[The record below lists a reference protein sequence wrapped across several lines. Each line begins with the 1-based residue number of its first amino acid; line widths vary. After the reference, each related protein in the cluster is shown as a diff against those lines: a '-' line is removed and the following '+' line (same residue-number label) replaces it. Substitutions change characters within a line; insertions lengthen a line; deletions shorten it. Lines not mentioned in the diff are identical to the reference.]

1 MEITVTNQPLFYTFV
16 FIFGLIFG
24 SFLNVCIY
32 RLPKEESIAF
42 PPSHC
47 TSCGSFLKY
56 YHNIPVFS
64 YIFLGGKCHSCGSR
78 ISILYPFVELLTAVL
93 LTLLFY
99 KYGITVMTFIY
110 MILILSLIVITFID
124 LEHMII
130 PNIITF
136 PGILIGFAYNLIIT
150 DWGLFLRV
158 LKHLDLNNIFYIIP
172 RIPALNSF
180 FGILIGGG
188 SLLLIAYLYKLIRKN
203 EGMGMGD
210 VKLLAMLGAF
220 LGING
225 VFFIILISSLAG
237 SVVGITMILINKG
250 NLKVALPY
258 GPFISLG
265 AILFI
270 FTGGFI
276 ILSL

>member
-1 MEITVTNQPLFYTFV
+1 MEITITNQPVFYTFV
-16 FIFGLIFG
+16 FIFGLVFG

-32 RLPKEESIAF
+32 RLPKDESIAF

-47 TSCGSFLKY
+47 TNCGTYLKF

-64 YIFLGGKCHSCGSR
+64 YIFLGGKCHSCGSK
-78 ISILYPFVELLTAVL
+78 ISPIYPVVELLTAVL
-93 LTLLFY
+93 VTLLFY
-99 KYGITVMTFIY
+99 KFGISVTTFVY
-110 MILILSLIVITFID
+110 LVLILSLIVITFID

-130 PNIITF
+130 PNVITF
-136 PGILIGFAYNLIIT
+136 PGIVIGLLYNLIIT
-150 DWGLFLRV
+150 DWNLFFRV
-158 LKHLDLNNIFYIIP
+158 IDHLDLSNMFYIIP
-172 RIPALNSF
+172 RIPALNSL
-180 FGILIGGG
+180 FGIFIGGG

-225 VFFIILISSLAG
+225 VFFIILVSSLVG
-237 SVVGITMILINKG
+237 SVVGIAIILINKG
-250 NLKVALPY
+250 NLKFALPY

-270 FTGGFI
+270 FTGGFVF
-276 ILSL
+276 LSL

>member
-1 MEITVTNQPLFYTFV
+1 MEITITNQPVFFAFV

-32 RLPKEESIAF
+32 RLPKGQSIVF

-47 TSCGSFLKY
+47 TNCGTNLKF

-64 YIFLGGKCHSCGSR
+64 YIFLGGKCHSCGSG
-78 ISILYPFVELLTAVL
+78 ISVIYPVVELLTAALV
-93 LTLLFY
+93 TLLYY
-99 KYGITVMTFIY
+99 KFGISVQTFIY
-110 MILILSLIVITFID
+110 TVLILSLIVITFID

-130 PNIITF
+130 PNVITI
-136 PGILIGFAYNLIIT
+136 PGIIIGLVYNLIIT
-150 DWGLFLRV
+150 DWNLFLRV
-158 LKHLDLNNIFYIIP
+158 LNHMDLTNMLFIIP
-172 RIPALNSF
+172 KIPAMNSF
-180 FGILIGGG
+180 FGIIIGGG

-225 VFFIILISSLAG
+225 VFFIILVSSLVG
-237 SVVGITMILINKG
+237 SVVGITIILLNRG
-250 NLKVALPY
+250 NLKFALPY

-265 AILFI
+265 AVLFI
-270 FTGGFI
+270 FTGGFLF
-276 ILSL
+276 LSL